1 MERKDGGFGFL
12 GGRNELPFL
21 SVIFALILV
30 ISPAVSLGEIYNSTL
45 EFFYP
50 NGTSVQNPN
59 GGQSVVP
66 ILVLYVKNADA
77 PAPAFNLTGIE
88 VFVTNSSLAIP
99 QCYNWNLWG
108 LDQTEPQRPN
118 NTYSHG
124 NGYSVSI
131 GGPLTPEGWLVST
144 NASISC
150 NLTYLNLINQSNPLN
165 LTNVSKWNFTKGYP
179 LSNVSSW
186 NVSGNN
192 TYSPAFVVRFGGI
205 FGNTILLP
213 YENTVTLVSRG
224 LFSNGTHTEYT
235 GNVTRS
241 FRVLFPNPS
250 SRFSALPNASVEI
263 GSSVELFSIN
273 TTDSS
278 GVPFNSSRIVFNVT
292 NSSAFSSV
300 YVLNS
305 SSGFVSANSSFSEGA
320 ISLSL
325 GNFTGPGNFSVIGNL
340 SSTAQ
345 ISSFSLAF
353 SPRGGLEYLAP
364 VNLDPVNYTYL
375 PSPLAWNFTDAN
387 SSSLDRTVQISGY
400 SVNFSYS
407 IPNFSRAQ
415 TKQFNLTIVP
425 LSGTPKY
432 HLISPVSGFTIAGAS
447 VASGNGSCFRN
458 STTLATCFSNN
469 PGNLTISINATAS
482 AVSGKSNWSIQSFSE
497 FGASYANSSAFETE
511 SQGPAILNVTLMTPL
526 PPNLTLG
533 QTGVSVTFLVNNTGE
548 ARALS
553 VQPNVSIAHSN
564 SSLPPIAPPALSP
577 LSIDPN
583 SSVTFKVSFSI
594 PANYSPGNLSV
605 FLNATGHDANLLS
618 IVSSTANSSNATVLR
633 PATAI
638 VSKAELS
645 VTQGYLSRNYTIS
658 ASILNL
664 GESRLKE
671 IGYSISP
678 KSLGISTVSPKSS
691 LPEAEIGGF
700 SNFSIPIE
708 ISSSAQNGNF
718 SFNLTITGKDS
729 SSLATISNWTTINVS
744 IENPLKM
751 SLVPEN
757 LTYYDVEAG
766 KELNLSVLLSS
777 IDGVEISGV
786 SLLFGNSTA
795 FSISPISAI
804 NVSGEVSTINF
815 SLSPLEN
822 ATTENKTRIVSIQ
835 AVSSGGLRS
844 DAVLLTL
851 YTIPKIICGGK
862 NEACCV
868 ARALVSECKEGNLCC
883 SGTCRLASEGKC
895 CSAIW
900 KPSFL
905 CCADADCGE
914 NEICALNNGT
924 CITKP
929 FGEHEANK
937 LLSSLSVKL
946 NDLEKRIADS
956 KKGGFNT
963 ENPETILQ
971 AIDLKMRQARNL
983 ITEKKYL
990 DAKKLIENT
999 ETLLKDA
1006 ETALASAPKKPSG
1019 LAFALLFLLIL
1030 VIGAGGAGFYYMQ
1043 KDRAGFSLKMKI
1055 MENGMSKIFK
1065 EGLKESGKS
1074 SAPISKQAP
1083 QPASQNKPV
1092 QQIQQQ
1098 QPQMFQKFPV
1108 SPQQQVAQLYSLSP
1122 GPYYSQNRS
1131 FFSPAPAQYSQQ
1143 RGVYFPQASPRL
1155 SPQKGAGFS
1164 GGVSGGFSL
1173 PASIQQKK
1181 KF

>member
-1 MERKDGGFGFL
+1 MMKLMERKEGGFGFL
-12 GGRNELPFL
+12 GGRNKLFFL
-21 SVIFALILV
+21 SVIFAIILV
-30 ISPAVSLGEIYNSTL
+30 ISPAGALGEIYNSTL
-45 EFFYP
+45 EFVYP

-66 ILVLYVKNADA
+66 ILVLYVRNADA
-77 PAPAFNLTGIE
+77 PGPAFNLTGIE

-108 LDQTEPQRPN
+108 LDPSEPQRPN

-124 NGYSVSI
+124 NMHSVSI
-131 GGPLTPEGWLVST
+131 GGLLTPEGLLVST
-144 NASISC
+144 NASVSC
-150 NLTYLNLINQSNPLN
+150 NLTYLYLLNQSNPSN
-165 LTNVSKWNFTKGYP
+165 LTNVSKWNFTTGYP

-205 FGNTILLP
+205 FGNTSLLP

-224 LFSNGTHTEYT
+224 VFSNGTHTEYT
-235 GNVTRS
+235 GNFTRS

-250 SRFSALPNASVEI
+250 SRFSAFPNASVEL
-263 GSSVELFSIN
+263 GSTVELFSIN

-292 NSSAFSSV
+292 NSSAFSSF

-305 SSGFVSANSSFSEGA
+305 SGGIVSINSSFSEGRL
-320 ISLSL
+320 SLSL
-325 GNFTGPGNFSVIGNL
+325 GNSTGTGNFSIIGNL
-340 SSTAQ
+340 SQTTQ
-345 ISSFSLAF
+345 IASFSVAF
-353 SPRGGLEYLAP
+353 SPKGGMEYLTS
-364 VNLDPVNYTYL
+364 VNLDPLSYTYL
-375 PSPLAWNFTDAN
+375 PSPVAWNFTDAN
-387 SSSLDRTVQISGY
+387 SSSINRTVSISRY
-400 SVNFSYS
+400 SVNFSTLLSAY
-407 IPNFSRAQ
+407 SRAQ
-415 TKQFNLTIVP
+415 TKPFNLTLVP

-447 VASGNGSCFRN
+447 VALGSGTCFRN
-458 STTLATCFSNN
+458 STTLATCFSNSSDN
-469 PGNLTISINATAS
+469 FTVSINATAP
-482 AVSGKSNWSIQSFSE
+482 ANSGKSNWSIQSFSE
-497 FGASYANSSAFETE
+497 FGANYTNSSAFETE
-511 SQGPAILNVTLMTPL
+511 SQGPASLNVIVRTAL
-526 PPNLTLG
+526 PANLTVG
-533 QTGVSVTFLVNNTGE
+533 QTGVSVTFQVNNTGE
-548 ARALS
+548 ARAVN
-553 VQPNVSIAHSN
+553 VQPNASIVHSN
-564 SSLPPIAPPALSP
+564 SSLAPISPPALSP

-583 SSVTFKVSFSI
+583 SSVTFQVSFSI

-605 FLNATGHDANLLS
+605 FLNATGHDANSLAL
-618 IVSSTANSSNATVLR
+618 VSAQSNSSNATVLR
-633 PATAI
+633 PATVI

-645 VTQGYLSRNYTIS
+645 VAEGYLSRNYTIS

-678 KSLGISTVSPKSS
+678 SSFGISAISPQSS

-700 SNFSIPIE
+700 SNFSIPIAV
-708 ISSSAQNGNF
+708 SSSAQKGNL

-729 SSLATISNWTTINVS
+729 SSLATISNWTTINFS

-757 LTYYDVEAG
+757 RTYYDVEAG
-766 KELNLSVLLSS
+766 KPLNLSVILSS
-777 IDGVEISGV
+777 IDGVAISGV
-786 SLLFGNSTA
+786 SLSFGNSTA
-795 FSISPISAI
+795 FSITPLSTLA
-804 NVSGEVSTINF
+804 VSGEVSTLNF
-815 SLSPLEN
+815 SLFPLEN
-822 ATTENKTRIVSIQ
+822 ATTENKTRTISIQ

-844 DAVLLTL
+844 DAISLTL

-862 NEACCV
+862 NEVCC
-868 ARALVSECKEGNLCC
+868 ASQSPTLACKEGNLCC

-914 NEICALNNGT
+914 TDICALNNGT
-924 CITKP
+924 CLTKP
-929 FGEHEANK
+929 FGEPEANK
-937 LLSSLSVKL
+937 LLSGLSDKL

-963 ENPETILQ
+963 ENPETIIQ

-983 ITEKKYL
+983 ITEKKYS
-990 DAKKLIENT
+990 DAKKLIEDT
-999 ETLLKDA
+999 EALLKDA

-1019 LAFALLFLLIL
+1019 LVFALLFLFIL

-1043 KDRAGFSLKMKI
+1043 KDKAGFSAKMKI
-1055 MENGMSKIFK
+1055 MEKGMSNIFK
-1065 EGLKESGKS
+1065 EGLKESAKP
-1074 SAPISKQAP
+1074 APPAKGAPSPFQGPQNRPAREQAP
-1083 QPASQNKPV
+1083 
-1092 QQIQQQ
+1092 
-1098 QPQMFQKFPV
+1098 PQAFQKFPS
-1108 SPQQQVAQLYSLSP
+1108 SPQQIPQQFAQRYSP

-1131 FFSPAPAQYSQQ
+1131 FVSPAQYSQQ
-1143 RGVYFPQASPRL
+1143 RGALLPQAAQFAQ
-1155 SPQKGAGFS
+1155 QKGAGI
-1164 GGVSGGFSL
+1164 SGGFSL
-1173 PASIQQKK
+1173 PASMQQKK

>member
-1 MERKDGGFGFL
+1 MERKEGGFGFL
-12 GGRNELPFL
+12 GGRNKLFFL
-21 SVIFALILV
+21 SAIFAIILM
-30 ISPAVSLGEIYNSTL
+30 ISPAGALGEIYNSTL
-45 EFFYP
+45 EFVYP

-59 GGQSVVP
+59 GGQSVLP
-66 ILVLYVKNADA
+66 ILVLYVRNADA
-77 PAPAFNLTGIE
+77 PGPAFNLTGIE

-108 LDQTEPQRPN
+108 LDPSEPQRPN
-118 NTYSHG
+118 HTYSHG
-124 NGYSVSI
+124 NMYSVSI
-131 GGPLTPEGWLVST
+131 GGPLTPEGWRVST
-144 NASISC
+144 NVSIAC
-150 NLTYLNLINQSNPLN
+150 NLTYLYFLNQSDPLN
-165 LTNVSKWNFTKGYP
+165 MTNVSKWNFTKGYP
-179 LSNVSSW
+179 LANISSW
-186 NVSGNN
+186 NASGNN
-192 TYSPAFVVRFGGI
+192 TYSPAFVVRFGSM
-205 FGNTILLP
+205 FGNTSFLP
-213 YENTVTLVSRG
+213 YESTVTLVSRG
-224 LFSNGTHTEYT
+224 VFSNGTHTDYT

-250 SRFSALPNASVEI
+250 SRVSAFPNASVEL

-278 GVPFNSSRIVFNVT
+278 GVPFNSSRIIFNVT
-292 NSSAFSSV
+292 NSSAFSSF

-305 SSGFVSANSSFSEGA
+305 SGGLVSANSSFSEGA
-320 ISLSL
+320 LSLSL
-325 GNFTGPGNFSVIGNL
+325 GNSTGPGNFSIIGNL
-340 SSTAQ
+340 SQTTQ
-345 ISSFSLAF
+345 TSSFSVAF
-353 SPRGGLEYLAP
+353 SPKGGIEYSAP
-364 VNLDPVNYTYL
+364 VNLNTVTYEYL
-375 PSPLAWNFTDAN
+375 PSPVAWNFTDAN
-387 SSSLDRTVQISGY
+387 SSSLNRTVSISSY
-400 SVNFSYS
+400 SVNFSTLLSAY
-407 IPNFSRAQ
+407 SRAQ
-415 TKQFNLTIVP
+415 TKPFNLTIVP

-447 VASGNGSCFRN
+447 AVSGSGTCFRN
-458 STTLATCFSNN
+458 STTLATCFSNSS
-469 PGNLTISINATAS
+469 GNLTVSINATAS

-497 FGASYANSSAFETE
+497 FGANYTNSSAFETE
-511 SQGPAILNVTLMTPL
+511 SQGPAILNVTLRTSL
-526 PPNLTLG
+526 PANLTLG
-533 QTGVSVTFLVNNTGE
+533 QTGVSVTFQVNNTGE
-548 ARALS
+548 ARAVS
-553 VQPNVSIAHSN
+553 VQPNVSIVHSN
-564 SSLPPIAPPALSP
+564 SSLAPISPPALSP

-583 SSVTFKVSFSI
+583 SSVTFQVSFSI

-605 FLNATGHDANLLS
+605 FLNATGHDANSLAL
-618 IVSSTANSSNATVLR
+618 VSAQSNSSNATVLR

-638 VSKAELS
+638 VSRAEIS
-645 VTQGYLSRNYTIS
+645 VSQAYLSRNYTIS

-678 KSLGISTVSPKSS
+678 SSLGVSTGASQSA
-691 LPEAEIGGF
+691 LPDAEMGGF
-700 SNFSIPIE
+700 SNFSIPIFV
-708 ISSSAQNGNF
+708 SSSAQTGNI

-729 SSLATISNWTTINVS
+729 SSLATISNSTAMNIS

-766 KELNLSVLLSS
+766 KPLNLSALLSS
-777 IDGVEISGV
+777 IDGGEIPGV
-786 SLLFGNSTA
+786 SLSFGNSTA
-795 FSISPISAI
+795 FSITSLSALT
-804 NVSGEVSTINF
+804 VSGEVATLNF
-815 SLSPLEN
+815 YLAPLEN

-844 DAVLLTL
+844 QAVSLTL

-862 NEACCV
+862 NEVCC
-868 ARALVSECKEGNLCC
+868 AAQALVSACSEGNLCC

-895 CSAIW
+895 CSSIW

-914 NEICALNNGT
+914 TEICALNNGT
-924 CITKP
+924 CIIKP
-929 FGEHEANK
+929 FGEPEANK
-937 LLSSLSVKL
+937 LLSSLSDKL
-946 NDLEKRIADS
+946 NSLEKRIADS

-983 ITEKKYL
+983 ITEKKYS
-990 DAKKLIENT
+990 DAKKLIEDT

-1019 LAFALLFLLIL
+1019 LVFALLFLFIL

-1043 KDRAGFSLKMKI
+1043 KDKAGFSSKMKI
-1055 MENGMSKIFK
+1055 MEKGMSKIFK

-1074 SAPISKQAP
+1074 PAPLSKQAP
-1083 QPASQNKPV
+1083 QSISQNRPV

-1098 QPQMFQKFPV
+1098 QPQMVQKFPGA
-1108 SPQQQVAQLYSLSP
+1108 PQQQVAQRYSP

-1131 FFSPAPAQYSQQ
+1131 FVSPAPAQYPQQ
-1143 RGVYFPQASPRL
+1143 RGGYLPQASQFA
-1155 SPQKGAGFS
+1155 PQKGAGFS
-1164 GGVSGGFSL
+1164 GKVSGGFSL
-1173 PASIQQKK
+1173 PASMQQKK